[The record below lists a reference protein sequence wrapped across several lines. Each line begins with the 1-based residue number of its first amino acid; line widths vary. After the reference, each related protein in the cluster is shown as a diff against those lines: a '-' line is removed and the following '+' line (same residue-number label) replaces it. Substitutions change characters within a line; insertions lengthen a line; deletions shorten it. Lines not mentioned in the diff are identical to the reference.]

1 MVDNENLFM
10 IKEGLLSEISIKRDL
25 SVKLSISVRVVVLP
39 LLRLFTAFEATTTHT
54 TRRVENRAFGARNV
68 FSGSAFSID
77 ISVVELGGDTGVNAS
92 VCPSKL
98 LRKQPCCF
106 GLYKVD

>member
-1 MVDNENLFM
+1 M

-25 SVKLSISVRVVVLP
+25 FVKLSISVRVVVLP
-39 LLRLFTAFEATTTHT
+39 LLLLLLLKLQQ
-54 TRRVENRAFGARNV
+54 RRVGSKTKHLARDFV

-106 GLYKVD
+106 GLF

>member
-25 SVKLSISVRVVVLP
+25 FVKLSISVRVVVLP
-39 LLRLFTAFEATTTHT
+39 LLLLLLKLQQ
-54 TRRVENRAFGARNV
+54 RRVGSKTKHLARDFV

>member
-25 SVKLSISVRVVVLP
+25 FVKLSISVRVVVLP
-39 LLRLFTAFEATTTHT
+39 LLLLLLLKLQQ
-54 TRRVENRAFGARNV
+54 RRVGSKTKHLARDFV

-92 VCPSKL
+92 VCPSKP

>member
-39 LLRLFTAFEATTTHT
+39 LLLLLLKLQQR
-54 TRRVENRAFGARNV
+54 TRRVGSKTKHLARDFV

-77 ISVVELGGDTGVNAS
+77 ISVELGGDTGVNAS

-98 LRKQPCCF
+98 LLQQPCCF

>member
-10 IKEGLLSEISIKRDL
+10 KKGLLAEISIKRDL
-25 SVKLSISVRVVVLP
+25 SVKLSISVRLTAV
-39 LLRLFTAFEATTTHT
+39 LRLFTAFEATTTHT
-54 TRRVENRAFGARNV
+54 RDGRVGSKTEHLARDFV

-77 ISVVELGGDTGVNAS
+77 ISVELGGDTGVNAS

-98 LRKQPCCF
+98 LLQQPCCF